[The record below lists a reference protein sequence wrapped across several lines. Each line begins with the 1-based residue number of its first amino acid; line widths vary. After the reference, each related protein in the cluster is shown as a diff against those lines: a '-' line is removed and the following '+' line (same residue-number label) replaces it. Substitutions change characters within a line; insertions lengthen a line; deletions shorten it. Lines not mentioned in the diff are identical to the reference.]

1 MTTMT
6 LQEITENIK
15 EWQEETGSTF
25 IFLAK
30 DNTSPDGKNMMSAC
44 VGKGIDL
51 SSLIAAAMSEDTD
64 IERIVK
70 MALAGFVLHNA
81 TKHLCGSTN

>member
-1 MTTMT
+1 MT
-6 LQEITENIK
+6 LQEITETIK
-15 EWQEETGSTF
+15 KWQEETGSIF

-51 SSLIAAAMSEDTD
+51 SSLVAAAMSEDTD

-70 MALAGFVLHNA
+70 MALTGYVLYNA
-81 TKHLCGSTN
+81 TKHSCGSTN

>member
-30 DNTSPDGKNMMSAC
+30 DDTSPDGKNMMSAC

-70 MALAGFVLHNA
+70 MALKGLELYNA
-81 TKHLCGSTN
+81 AKQPCGSTN